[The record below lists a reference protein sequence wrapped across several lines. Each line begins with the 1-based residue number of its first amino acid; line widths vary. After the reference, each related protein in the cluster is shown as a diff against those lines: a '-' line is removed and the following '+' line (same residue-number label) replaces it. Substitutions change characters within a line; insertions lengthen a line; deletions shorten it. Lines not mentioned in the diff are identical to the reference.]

1 MPYSF
6 PQLPSSEAS
15 RDFQET
21 FGGYNHNLRISDN
34 EFFDMKNMT
43 GDYYPVLSP
52 RGKRAKVP
60 SVEQPQTMIWKD
72 AFCHIARD
80 NGGVHLYINGHE
92 VYEFSETHETAAQYK
107 MVGMGAYLLVFEVTN
122 SGLDNGWYVNTV
134 DTTKENNRTVYKD
147 CGFID
152 NTNEIKLRN
161 VTEPIEPIEC
171 VLTMCGRDGEEY
183 SNITTSDTA
192 PANPTNGQKWIDTS
206 GDKHYLKVY
215 AATTAMWTTVS
226 TTYVKLSAPQIAK
239 GFKEGDAV
247 KISGLRVNR
256 QTETGTSINKQ
267 VKFLNNNAIIQSIDE
282 SEVNGEKVNGWIV
295 IIGIIDKTVH
305 QGGNGK
311 ITIERK
317 APLLDFICECNNRL
331 WGCRYGL
338 NRAGETVNEIYACK
352 QADFKNWSCYAGI
365 STDSYAASVGS
376 DGVWTGAVHYGREVL
391 FFKEECIHK
400 LYGSMPADY
409 QLIEIKHRGVQRGS
423 EKSIVCVNETLFYKS
438 TADVCFY
445 DGSLP
450 TSISY
455 PLGEQRF
462 FNAVAGSIGNKYY
475 INMQDYDGNYSLFV
489 YDISRQ
495 LWHKEDSVQIKEFC
509 RVDNSLYAIIG
520 NDLISLTGGT
530 PLIEDD
536 FEWYAETGY
545 IGYAYSDNKYVGR
558 MLIRLSKP
566 LTSKIS
572 LFLSYDNM
580 DAWEQVAEISGGGTR
595 SFSIPVIPRRCDRFR
610 VRIKGVGDCKI
621 YSISKVLDIGSD
633 A

>member
-6 PQLPSSEAS
+6 PQLPSGEAS

-52 RGKRAKVP
+52 RGKRAKIP
-60 SVEQPQTMIWKD
+60 SSASGYYEQPQTMIWKD
-72 AFCHIARD
+72 ALYHIS
-80 NGGVHLYINGHE
+80 NGSLYENGHPL
-92 VYEFSETHETAAQYK
+92 TAFDGNANKNYK
-107 MVGMGAYLLVFEVTN
+107 LVGMGAYLLVFEDTGN
-122 SGLDNGWYVNTV
+122 GLDNGWYINTV
-134 DTTKENNRTVYKD
+134 DTSEH
-147 CGFID
+147 GFID
-152 NTNEIKLRN
+152 NTKEIAAN
-161 VTEPIEPIEC
+161 NSNQQV
-171 VLTMCGRDGEEY
+171 VLTMCGRDGKDY
-183 SNITTSDTA
+183 NDITVSDTA
-192 PANPTNGQKWIDTS
+192 PANPTNGKKWIDTS
-206 GDKHYLKVY
+206 EDKHYLKVY

-226 TTYVKLSAPQIAK
+226 TTYVKISAPQIAA

-247 KISGLRVNR
+247 NISGLVATVPA
-256 QTETGTSINKQ
+256 QGEADITDQ
-267 VKFLNNNAIIQSIDE
+267 VKFLNNTAIIQSIDE
-282 SEVNGEKVNGWIV
+282 STNQQGNKNNGWIV
-295 IIGIIDKTVH
+295 IIGIIDRENTQESGTV
-305 QGGNGK
+305 
-311 ITIERK
+311 TIERK
-317 APLLDFICECNNRL
+317 APLLDFVCECNNRL

-338 NRAGETVNEIYACK
+338 NRERDKTVNEIYACK
-352 QADFKNWSCYAGI
+352 QADFKNWFCYAGI

-462 FNAVAGSIGNKYY
+462 YNAVAGSIGNKYY

-495 LWHKEDSVQIKEFC
+495 LWHKEDDVQIKEFC

-558 MLIRLSKP
+558 LLVRLSKP

-572 LFLSYDNM
+572 LYLSYDNM
-580 DAWEQVAEISGGGTR
+580 DTWEQVAEISGGGTR

>member
-60 SVEQPQTMIWKD
+60 SVESEYEQPQTMIWKD
-72 AFCHIARD
+72 ALCHIARD
-80 NGGVHLYINGHE
+80 DVGVHLYINGDL
-92 VYEFSETHETAAQYK
+92 VTAFEGKFDSDSQFK
-107 MVGMGAYLLVFEVTN
+107 MIGMGAYLLIFEDTGN
-122 SGLDNGWYVNTV
+122 GLDNGWYINTV
-134 DTTKENNRTVYKD
+134 DKSEH
-147 CGFID
+147 GFID
-152 NTNEIKLRN
+152 NTYEKSLRRN
-161 VTEPIEPIEC
+161 DITA
-171 VLTMCGRDGEEY
+171 VLTMCGRDGEDY
-183 SNITTSDTA
+183 NNITVSDTA
-192 PANPTNGQKWIDTS
+192 PTSPTNGQKWLDTS
-206 GDKHYLKVY
+206 GEKHYLKVY

-226 TTYVKLSAPQIAK
+226 TTYVKISCPQIAAD
-239 GFKEGDAV
+239 FKEGDAV
-247 KISGLRVNR
+247 QISGLHATRH
-256 QTETGTSINKQ
+256 TEQDASTKSQ
-267 VKFLNNNAIIQSIDE
+267 LEFLNNTAIIQSIDE
-282 SEVNGEKVNGWIV
+282 SVDQQGNKNNGWIV
-295 IIGIIDKTVH
+295 IVGILDKTVH
-305 QGGNGK
+305 QEGG
-311 ITIERK
+311 TIKVERK
-317 APLLDFICECNNRL
+317 APLLDFVCECNNRL

-338 NRAGETVNEIYACK
+338 NRERDKTVNEIYACK
-352 QADFKNWSCYAGI
+352 QADFKNWFCYAGI
-365 STDSYAASVGS
+365 STDSYATSVGS

-400 LYGSMPADY
+400 LYGSMPSDY

-495 LWHKEDSVQIKEFC
+495 LWHKEDDVQIKEFC

-558 MLIRLSKP
+558 LLVRLSKP

-572 LFLSYDNM
+572 LYLSYDNM
-580 DAWEQVAEISGGGTR
+580 DTWEQVAEISGGGTR

>member
-6 PQLPSSEAS
+6 PQLPSGEAS

-60 SVEQPQTMIWKD
+60 SVESEYEQPQTMIWKD
-72 AFCHIARD
+72 ALCHIARD
-80 NGGVHLYINGHE
+80 DVGVHLYINGDL
-92 VYEFSETHETAAQYK
+92 VTAFEGKFDSDSQFK
-107 MVGMGAYLLVFEVTN
+107 MIGMGAYLLVFEDTGN
-122 SGLDNGWYVNTV
+122 GLDNGWYINTV
-134 DTTKENNRTVYKD
+134 DKSEH
-147 CGFID
+147 GFID
-152 NTNEIKLRN
+152 NTKEITANDSNKQ
-161 VTEPIEPIEC
+161 V
-171 VLTMCGRDGEEY
+171 VLTMCGRDGKDY
-183 SNITTSDTA
+183 NDITVSDTA

-206 GDKHYLKVY
+206 EDKHYLKVY

-226 TTYVKLSAPQIAK
+226 TTYVKISAPQIAA

-247 KISGLRVNR
+247 NISGLVATAPA
-256 QTETGTSINKQ
+256 QDETDITDQ
-267 VKFLNNNAIIQSIDE
+267 VKFLNNTAIIQSIDE
-282 SEVNGEKVNGWIV
+282 STNQQGDKNNGWIV
-295 IIGIIDKTVH
+295 IIGIIDRVNTQESGTV
-305 QGGNGK
+305 K
-311 ITIERK
+311 VERK
-317 APLLDFICECNNRL
+317 APLLDFVCECNNRL

-338 NRAGETVNEIYACK
+338 NRERDKTVNEIYACK
-352 QADFKNWSCYAGI
+352 QADFKNWFCYAGI

-391 FFKEECIHK
+391 FFKEDCIHK

-509 RVDNSLYAIIG
+509 RVDNSLYASIG

-558 MLIRLSKP
+558 LLVRLSKP
-566 LTSKIS
+566 LSSKIS
-572 LFLSYDNM
+572 LYLSYDNM
-580 DAWEQVAEISGGGTR
+580 DTWEQVAEISGGGTR

>member
-6 PQLPSSEAS
+6 PQLPSGEAS

-60 SVEQPQTMIWKD
+60 SVESEYEQPQTMIWKD
-72 AFCHIARD
+72 ALCHIARD
-80 NGGVHLYINGHE
+80 DVGVHLYINGDL
-92 VYEFSETHETAAQYK
+92 VTAFEGKFDSDSQFK
-107 MVGMGAYLLVFEVTN
+107 MIGMGAYLLVFEDTGN
-122 SGLDNGWYVNTV
+122 GLDNGWYINTV
-134 DTTKENNRTVYKD
+134 DKSEH
-147 CGFID
+147 GFID
-152 NTNEIKLRN
+152 NTKEITANDSNKQ
-161 VTEPIEPIEC
+161 V
-171 VLTMCGRDGEEY
+171 VLTMCGRDGKDY
-183 SNITTSDTA
+183 NDITVSDTA

-206 GDKHYLKVY
+206 EDKHYLKVY

-226 TTYVKLSAPQIAK
+226 TTYVKISAPQIAA

-247 KISGLRVNR
+247 NISGLVATAPA
-256 QTETGTSINKQ
+256 QDETDITDQ
-267 VKFLNNNAIIQSIDE
+267 VKFLNNTAIIQSIDE
-282 SEVNGEKVNGWIV
+282 STNQQGDKNNGWIV
-295 IIGIIDKTVH
+295 IIGIIDRVNTQESGTV
-305 QGGNGK
+305 K
-311 ITIERK
+311 VERK
-317 APLLDFICECNNRL
+317 APLLDFVCECNNRL

-338 NRAGETVNEIYACK
+338 NRERDKTVNEIYACK
-352 QADFKNWSCYAGI
+352 QADFKNWFCYAGI

-391 FFKEECIHK
+391 FFKEDCIHK

-558 MLIRLSKP
+558 LLVRLSKP
-566 LTSKIS
+566 LSSKIS
-572 LFLSYDNM
+572 LYLSYDNM
-580 DAWEQVAEISGGGTR
+580 DTWEQVAEISGGGTR